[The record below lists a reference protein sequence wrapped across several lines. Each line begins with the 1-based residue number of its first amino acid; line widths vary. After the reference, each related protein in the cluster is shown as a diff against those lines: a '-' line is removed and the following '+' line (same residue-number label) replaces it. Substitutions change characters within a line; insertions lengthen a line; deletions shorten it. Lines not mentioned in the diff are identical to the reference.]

1 MLGRSILALFS
12 LSLASCSVDQPLSNE
27 TQASLTFAQWCTAK
41 KLQACNSTG
50 TSTDA
55 KFWNGSLDIFQELSK
70 SGGGLDFS
78 RAQYE
83 APTVKSFI
91 KNFGGAAIFGVLE
104 KLPWEQVTYG
114 AGIFSL
120 INRSN
125 KTFDINGLSF
135 MGSAIKATVG
145 SRRINLTGATLKY
158 PSGQTEALTG
168 INFSTPGFLGFETT
182 SGVVSHVPFSFIAAN
197 PNQGAG
203 ALSPGMMIKGMSDIV
218 NDSKV
223 NWQKSI
229 SLVVTN
235 SQVRAVMK
243 IIKSLAQNSILDLAA
258 DSLAPSITAIKLGG
272 IGASPVTIVLNAP
285 KTCKVNLSNVPL
297 LGTINTNLN
306 IAGTSGVGSAS
317 LAGATTKVKLF
328 GFRTD
333 VGALE
338 EMTFAGDKG
347 TIKLGLVAIP
357 IDLSGKVVSPAS
369 AVKVNSVIC
378 K

>member
-83 APTVKSFI
+83 APTVKNFI

-203 ALSPGMMIKGMSDIV
+203 ALWPRCLM
-218 NDSKV
+218 
-223 NWQKSI
+223 Q
-229 SLVVTN
+229 T
-235 SQVRAVMK
+235 
-243 IIKSLAQNSILDLAA
+243 
-258 DSLAPSITAIKLGG
+258 
-272 IGASPVTIVLNAP
+272 
-285 KTCKVNLSNVPL
+285 
-297 LGTINTNLN
+297 
-306 IAGTSGVGSAS
+306 
-317 LAGATTKVKLF
+317 
-328 GFRTD
+328 
-333 VGALE
+333 
-338 EMTFAGDKG
+338 
-347 TIKLGLVAIP
+347 
-357 IDLSGKVVSPAS
+357 
-369 AVKVNSVIC
+369 
-378 K
+378 

>member
-83 APTVKSFI
+83 APTVKNFI

-203 ALSPGMMIKGMSDIV
+203 ALSPGMMIKDMSDIV

-333 VGALE
+333 LGALD

>member
-1 MLGRSILALFS
+1 MLGKSILALLSF
-12 LSLASCSVDQPLSNE
+12 SLASCSVDQPLSKEN
-27 TQASLTFAQWCTAK
+27 QASLTFAQWCTAK

-50 TSTDA
+50 TAADG

-83 APTVKSFI
+83 APSVKNFI

-145 SRRINLTGATLKY
+145 SRRINLTGATLKF
-158 PSGQTEALTG
+158 PSGETEALTG
-168 INFSTPGFLGFETT
+168 INFSSPGFLGFETT
-182 SGVVSHVPFSFIAAN
+182 SGLVTNVPFSFIAAN
-197 PNQGAG
+197 SNQGDG
-203 ALSPGMMIKGMSDIV
+203 NLSPGMMIKGMSDIV

-235 SQVRAVMK
+235 SQVQSVMK

-272 IGASPVTIVLNAP
+272 VGANPVTIILNAS

-297 LGTINTNLN
+297 LGTINTNLS

-328 GFRTD
+328 GFKTD
-333 VGALE
+333 LGALE

-347 TIKLGLVAIP
+347 SIKLGLVSIP
-357 IDLSGKVVSPAS
+357 LDLTGKMVSPAS